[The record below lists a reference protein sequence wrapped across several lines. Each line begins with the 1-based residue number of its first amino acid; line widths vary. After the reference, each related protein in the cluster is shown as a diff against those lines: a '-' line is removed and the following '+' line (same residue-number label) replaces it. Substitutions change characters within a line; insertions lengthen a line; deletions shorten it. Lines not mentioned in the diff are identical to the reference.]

1 MTRPCPLDGCEA
13 ALGDHEAICRGCGR
27 RLAMSLAAIPELLD
41 ELDVTLAR
49 VGSAWREPG
58 GIRGR
63 GTGGCKPGCD
73 HDADNP
79 SCIAG
84 VTLDVNLAASEAA
97 AQLRIVLHGW
107 ARVWDEE
114 TPIPLDDGYHGP
126 MCRFGGVCD
135 HASCLHVLAARQAGP
150 QRRTRD
156 RLLGTA
162 TRQALLLA
170 AQPLAGRPWAPDM
183 AREILEAVRG
193 AERAMDRAPEN
204 VLIGTCG
211 CGSAVYAESGTTT
224 ARCAKCGAHHN
235 AADLHATTLAGST
248 EPLPKPDIALLLAMP
263 VGTLHRWSSE
273 NRIVSC
279 GVNRA
284 GQPLYILGPIAAHVA
299 AGTAPPQQLPVQR
312 HADHALTCAEAAR
325 E

>member
-49 VGSAWREPG
+49 VGSTWREPS

-114 TPIPLDDGYHGP
+114 TPCEP
-126 MCRFGGVCD
+126 
-135 HASCLHVLAARQAGP
+135 AGRP
-150 QRRTRD
+150 ARD
-156 RLLGTA
+156 RMLGTA
-162 TRQALLLA
+162 ARQALLLA

-273 NRIVSC
+273 SRIVSC